1 MGIRCKGNCRLFIFP
16 KPVLGRHSTP
26 YLTHG
31 LCRVCM
37 LWIPLRGGVGPFK
50 NRCPCC
56 SSIYA
61 VRPRLNNKKR
71 RYEELLKK

>member
-16 KPVLGRHSTP
+16 KPALGRHSAP

-31 LCRVCM
+31 LCRVCT

-61 VRPRLNNKKR
+61 VRPRLNSKR
-71 RYEELLKK
+71 VRYEELLKK